1 MKGSTT
7 NRKSENKKKNNNL
20 KDLNFLEIQ
29 QKKNKNLINIDNF
42 VKKNILKIIKIDSEF
57 LRDNNILD
65 YSLLLTIENLTE
77 SQTEIL
83 LQKRNEIE

>member
-7 NRKSENKKKNNNL
+7 NRKSVNKKKNNIL
-20 KDLNFLEIQ
+20 KDVNFLEIQ
-29 QKKNKNLINIDNF
+29 RENDKKLINIDNF
-42 VKKNILKIIKIDSEF
+42 VKESIQKIIKIDSKF

-77 SQTEIL
+77 SQTEIF
-83 LQKRNEIE
+83 LQKRNEL

>member
-29 QKKNKNLINIDNF
+29 QKKNKNFINIDNF

-57 LRDNNILD
+57 LRDKNILD

>member
-7 NRKSENKKKNNNL
+7 NRKSVNKKKNNIL
-20 KDLNFLEIQ
+20 KDVNFLEIQ
-29 QKKNKNLINIDNF
+29 RENDKKLINIDNF
-42 VKKNILKIIKIDSEF
+42 VKESIQKIIKIDSKF

>member
-1 MKGSTT
+1 MEIQKE
-7 NRKSENKKKNNNL
+7 NNKK
-20 KDLNFLEIQ
+20 
-29 QKKNKNLINIDNF
+29 LINIDNF
-42 VKKNILKIIKIDSEF
+42 VKENILKIIKIDSEF

-77 SQTEIL
+77 SQTKIL